1 MHYYQFNIGD
11 YASHTRHLLPI
22 EDIAYR
28 RLLDMYYLHEQP
40 LNACSITVARLIN
53 MRDNVQEVE
62 AILNEFFVLHDGEG
76 WRNPRADAEI
86 ERFHDKQSKASAAG
100 KASAARRSS
109 KRSADAERT
118 LNECS
123 ADVQPTI
130 NHKPLTTNQDKDIQ
144 TTSVSRQGADCPHQK
159 LIDIYHEAMPTSPA
173 VKVWSEKRQQMMRA
187 RWRERMADKKY
198 QTEEEGL
205 AYWKRYF
212 EYCATS
218 PFLTGK
224 VQKGDKPAFTADM
237 EWLINSSNF
246 VKVIEGRYHGE

>member
-1 MHYYQFNIGD
+1 MHYYKRNIGD
-11 YASHTRHLLPI
+11 YAKKAGRLSMLQHG
-22 EDIAYR
+22 AYTM
-28 RLLDMYYLHEQP
+28 LLD
-40 LNACSITVARLIN
+40 ACYDRETFPTR
-53 MRDNVQEVE
+53 EE
-62 AILNEFFVLHDGEG
+62 AIEWTWASTPEEVAAVEFVLSRFFILEDVRHIQKRIQEEIDAFKEKSKKNQEIALAREEERRKRKE
-76 WRNPRADAEI
+76 RNEH
-86 ERFHDKQSKASAAG
+86 EL
-100 KASAARRSS
+100 ARNVHES
-109 KRSADAERT
+109 
-118 LNECS
+118 
-123 ADVQPTI
+123 PP

-159 LIDIYHEAMPTSPA
+159 LIDIYHEAMPTNPA